1 MNIEAKFAFVLYY
14 VDDIEAARRFYVET
28 LGLTVQ
34 RHHPTFLQ
42 FENFAI
48 ASDEAVGGSREP
60 EVYWVVPDAN
70 ASLCRTFTD
79 VSKLQSHCAKC
90 LLARSSPSK
99 TPAAT
104 QYTCW
109 NGLNAGLARLRNSRL

>member
-1 MNIEAKFAFVLYY
+1 MTREPKFAFVLYY

-34 RHHPTFLQ
+34 RQHPTFVQ

-70 ASLCRTFTD
+70 AAFAELSPHIEVAVPLRDMPFGKVFAVKDPTGNPIY
-79 VSKLQSHCAKC
+79 
-90 LLARSSPSK
+90 LLEWAQRRPSQ
-99 TPAAT
+99 AA
-104 QYTCW
+104 
-109 NGLNAGLARLRNSRL
+109 

>member
-1 MNIEAKFAFVLYY
+1 MTIEPKFAFVLYY
-14 VDDIEAARRFYVET
+14 VEDIESARRFYVET

-70 ASLCRTFTD
+70 AALAELSRGAEIAVPLREMPFGKVFAIKD
-79 VSKLQSHCAKC
+79 PAGNPVY
-90 LLARSSPSK
+90 LLEWAQRRPSQ
-99 TPAAT
+99 AA
-104 QYTCW
+104 
-109 NGLNAGLARLRNSRL
+109 